1 MPGDPHVLTTA
12 LGVFLDG
19 FLDQRERIFE
29 VLLLVLWLVF
39 QTLLALFAGGLV
51 RENARKGPKNRPKRS
66 NRLASQARGQQQ
78 RRKGCHTTTAKPM
91 DVRVRENNLRMG
103 LGLKP
108 RLGMKLGLLVFAIV
122 WTQNIWAQ
130 QDQRAIP
137 AANSTSQDQGPS
149 GTPDDTN
156 PDRSKAAGCFKQVLV
171 DFGQDQ
177 RQVWTSPAR
186 IGFSDTAWLV
196 PFGGIAAGLFVTDR
210 QYSASLSNT
219 PSTIRRYKNISNA
232 GIAGLAGAAAG
243 MYLMSFPV
251 HDEHWRETGWLA
263 SEAALNSLIP
273 IEVMKYSLRRERPY
287 QGAGGGHFFQGGTSF
302 PSEHAAAAWSIASV
316 IAHEY
321 PGVLPQLIS
330 YGSAAAI
337 DFSRIH
343 GRQHFP
349 SDVLVGS
356 VLGYLVAQD
365 VYGRRH
371 KPEIGGK
378 AWEPLNHFM
387 EGDRSRSPA
396 YLGSPYVPLDSWI
409 YPAIERLA
417 AFGFIRTASLGLRPW
432 TRLECARLVR
442 EADDLQVGDSDFPEV
457 QQLYT
462 TLSDEFV
469 PEFGLIGGDRNM
481 RAQLESV
488 YARSV
493 GIYGTPLTDNFHFG
507 QTIVNDYGRPFQEGF
522 NSIAGLSGWAAAGPF
537 VFYTRGEYESAPS
550 APSLS
555 RSTMDFISSVDGL
568 PPNAPA
574 SPIPA
579 ISRFRFLDIYVAMNL
594 ANWQLSY
601 GKQSQWWGASSEG
614 PMLFTDNIEPLANMF
629 RVDRVAPFRLP
640 WIFRYLGDIR
650 GQFFIGQQSG
660 AVFLT
665 RIFSGTTGPPFGQY
679 GQTLHP
685 QPYITGEKISF
696 KFTQNF
702 EFNLG
707 KTTVYGGPGNPLTF
721 KTFYE
726 ATTGRHVHR
735 DVLGD
740 GRSGVDFSYRIPKMR
755 DWLTFYGDAFN
766 EDEISP
772 LAYPRKAAFEGGLY
786 FTKLPSLSK
795 VDLRLEGGSTSPP
808 NYPPCNG
815 CFYSNLQYVTGYR
828 NDSQLI
834 GSWLGRAAQGESV
847 QSNYWFSPKKKVG
860 LELRHRKVDRQ
871 FLPQGGTQN
880 DVAANAEFTLRAG
893 IRLSGSVQYEQWA
906 IPQLAASRQSN
917 ISVSF
922 QFGYWPTRQFK

>member
-1 MPGDPHVLTTA
+1 MDVTTQA
-12 LGVFLDG
+12 IRLGV
-19 FLDQRERIFE
+19 
-29 VLLLVLWLVF
+29 
-39 QTLLALFAGGLV
+39 
-51 RENARKGPKNRPKRS
+51 
-66 NRLASQARGQQQ
+66 
-78 RRKGCHTTTAKPM
+78 
-91 DVRVRENNLRMG
+91 G
-103 LGLKP
+103 LGWRPGIGL
-108 RLGMKLGLLVFAIV
+108 KLGLLAFMIV
-122 WTQNIWAQ
+122 WTQSIWAQ
-130 QDQRAIP
+130 EDKKASP
-137 AANSTSQDQGPS
+137 AANESSQDQSPS
-149 GTPDDTN
+149 SKPGDKNPVHDKAPGTLK
-156 PDRSKAAGCFKQVLV
+156 RLVV

-177 RQVWTSPAR
+177 KQIWTSPAR
-186 IGFSDTAWLV
+186 IGFSDAAWLV
-196 PFGGIAAGLFVTDR
+196 PFAGITAGLFVTDR

-219 PSTIRRYKNISNA
+219 PATIRRYKNVSNA

-243 MYLMSFPV
+243 MYLISFPA
-251 HDEHWRETGWLA
+251 HNEHWRETGWLA
-263 SEAALNSLIP
+263 GEAALNSLIP
-273 IEVMKYSLRRERPY
+273 IELMKYSLGRERPY
-287 QGAGGGHFFQGGTSF
+287 QGTGSGNFFQGGTSF
-302 PSEHAAAAWSIASV
+302 PSEHAAAAWSIAGV

-321 PGVLPQLIS
+321 PGVLPELIS
-330 YGSAAAI
+330 YGTAAAI

-371 KPEIGGK
+371 KPEIGGGT
-378 AWEPLNHFM
+378 WEPLSHFM
-387 EGDRSRSPA
+387 EGERSRSPA
-396 YLGSPYVPLDSWI
+396 YMGSPYVPLDSWI

-417 AFGFIRTASLGLRPW
+417 AFGFVRTESLGLRPW
-432 TRLECARLVR
+432 TRLECARLVS
-442 EADDLQVGDSDFPEV
+442 EANDLQAGDTDSPEV
-457 QQLYT
+457 QKLYT
-462 TLSDEFV
+462 TLADEFT
-469 PEFGLIGGDRNM
+469 PEFGLMSGDRNM
-481 RAQLESV
+481 SAQLESV

-493 GIYGTPLTDNFHFG
+493 GISGTPLTDNFHFG
-507 QTIVNDYGRPFQEGF
+507 QTILNDYGRPFQEGF
-522 NSIAGLSGWAAAGPF
+522 NSIAGLSGWASSGPF
-537 VFYTRGEYESAPS
+537 VFYARGEYESSPS
-550 APSLS
+550 APSPS
-555 RSTMDFISSVDGL
+555 RSTLDFISSADGL

-574 SPIPA
+574 TPVAA
-579 ISRFRFLDIYVAMNL
+579 ISRFRLLDVYVAMNL

-601 GKQSQWWGASSEG
+601 GKQSQWWGASSDG
-614 PMLFTDNIEPLANMF
+614 PLLFTDNIEPLANMF
-629 RVDRVAPFRLP
+629 RVDRVTPFRLP

-650 GQFFIGQQSG
+650 GQFFIGEQSG

-665 RIFSGTTGPPFGQY
+665 RTFSGTAGPPFGQY

-685 QPYITGEKISF
+685 QPYLTGEKISF
-696 KFTQNF
+696 KFTENF
-702 EFNLG
+702 EFNIG

-726 ATTGRHVHR
+726 ATTGRHVHG

-786 FTKLPSLSK
+786 VTKLPSLSK

-808 NYPPCNG
+808 DFPPCNG
-815 CFYSNLQYVTGYR
+815 CFYSNMQYVTGYR
-828 NDSQLI
+828 NDNQLI

-847 QSNYWFSPKKKVG
+847 QSDYWLSPKKKIG

-880 DVAANAEFTLRAG
+880 DVAVNADFMVKAG
-893 IRLSGSVQYEQWA
+893 IRLSGNLQYEQWA
-906 IPQLAASRQSN
+906 IPLLAASPQSN